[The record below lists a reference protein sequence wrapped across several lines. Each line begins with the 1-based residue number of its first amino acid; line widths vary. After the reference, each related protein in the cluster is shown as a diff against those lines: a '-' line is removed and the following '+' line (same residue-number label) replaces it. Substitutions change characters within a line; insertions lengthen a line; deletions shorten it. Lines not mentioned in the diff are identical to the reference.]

1 MRIKKKKSSMA
12 AVSIIVISL
21 LIMISMALIVRMYF
35 LQKTEVTGNV
45 TESAGQELFTDIVD
59 EVKRKVVIT
68 ENGEKKSKEDKVNVY
83 SENQKSSDLES
94 ELTELKQ
101 LLDLYE

>member
-21 LIMISMALIVRMYF
+21 LIMISMALIVRMHF
-35 LQKTEVTGNV
+35 LQKTEATGNV
-45 TESAGQELFTDIVD
+45 TESADHELFTDITD
-59 EVKRKVVIT
+59 ETKRKVVIT
-68 ENGEKKSKEDKVNVY
+68 ETGEKKSKEDKVNSY